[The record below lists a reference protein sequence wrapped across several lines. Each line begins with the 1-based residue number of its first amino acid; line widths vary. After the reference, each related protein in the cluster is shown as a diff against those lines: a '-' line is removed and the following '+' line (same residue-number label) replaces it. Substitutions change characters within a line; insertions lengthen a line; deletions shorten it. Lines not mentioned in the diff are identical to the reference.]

1 MTELDSQ
8 GAGMPTIGRIVHY
21 VSRTGNYTSKTN
33 AKDDTSVTLTAK
45 PRR

>member
-21 VSRTGNYTSKTN
+21 VSRPGNYTSTHT
-33 AKDDTSVTLTAK
+33 AKDDTSVTLPAK
-45 PRR
+45 PSR